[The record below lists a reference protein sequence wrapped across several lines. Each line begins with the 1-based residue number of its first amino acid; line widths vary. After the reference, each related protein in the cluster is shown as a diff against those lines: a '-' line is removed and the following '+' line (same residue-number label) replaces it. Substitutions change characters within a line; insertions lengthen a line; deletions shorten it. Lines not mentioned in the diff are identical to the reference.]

1 MKSNR
6 TDVSRLKF
14 IGCFLAGALLAGTV
28 AHGQPG
34 TVPGQSG
41 AAAGQVGV
49 LSCQMGVAAGQA
61 MSSGRDPG
69 DDRGAGRLLNFS
81 SRLFNRIQ
89 GKAADMDKALTQQT
103 KKYLARIQHR
113 EDRLHRKLENQ
124 LEHLYSCRRRGDR
137 FSSKDSL
144 ARLSDSIALARLF
157 DGSIQQ
163 RYSSL
168 TSKMQTQTGNGMN
181 GLTGEYKPYID
192 SLTGSLK
199 FLNQHPELL
208 GGLGGGLQGA
218 NLSVVTSNVS
228 ALTSNMPPQLQQLQ
242 GSLTQLNQ
250 LQAKL
255 QDADQV
261 KQFIRERKE
270 QISRYLSSHEG
281 LAGSLG
287 RQFQGMN
294 QDLYYYSQQVREY
307 KEMLNDPDALTR
319 KALSL
324 LNQLPAFQSF
334 MKQNGQLAGL
344 FGLPGNYGSPQ
355 ALAGLQTRDQ
365 VSQLIQSQVAAGG
378 SGGAAALQAN
388 LQSAQ
393 SQLDSYKDKL
403 NKLGS
408 GSGAIDMPNFKP
420 NDQKTKRFW
429 KRLEYGA
436 NFQTSRNNQYYP
448 TVADLGL
455 SVGYKLGHSNTIGLG
470 TSFKLGL
477 GNGWNHIALSS
488 QGVGLRSF
496 IDVKLKGS
504 FFVSGGFE
512 YNYTRTFGS
521 FRQLPQLH
529 DWTKSGLIGVS
540 KTVSVKSR
548 VFKKTKISLLWDFL
562 SYSQIPKTQPVLFR
576 VGYQF

>member
-1 MKSNR
+1 M
-6 TDVSRLKF
+6 T
-14 IGCFLAGALLAGTV
+14 CLLAGVLLTRV
-28 AHGQPG
+28 
-34 TVPGQSG
+34 VSYGQSG
-41 AAAGQVGV
+41 ISPSQ
-49 LSCQMGVAAGQA
+49 
-61 MSSGRDPG
+61 SGGPSVQPTDVTGDPA
-69 DDRGAGRLLNFS
+69 DDRGVGKLLNFPT
-81 SRLFNRIQ
+81 RLFSKIQ
-89 GKAADMDKALTQQT
+89 GKAADMDKELTRQT
-103 KKYLARIQHR
+103 EKYLARMQRR
-113 EDRLHRKLENQ
+113 EDKLRRKLIARM
-124 LEHLYSCRRRGDR
+124 LRRQRRKHGAGTINA
-137 FSSKDSL
+137 KDSQ
-144 ARLSDSIALARLF
+144 ARIGDSMALARLF
-157 DGSIQQ
+157 DGSVQQ
-163 RYSSL
+163 RYASL
-168 TSKMQTQTGNGMN
+168 ASKMQTETASGMQ
-181 GLTGEYKPYID
+181 GLTGEYRPYID
-192 SLTGSLK
+192 SLNGSLQ
-199 FLNQHPELL
+199 FLGQHPELL
-208 GGLGGGLQGA
+208 NAAGVGSASAGMQGA
-218 NLSVVTSNVS
+218 NLSAATSSVTSKLT
-228 ALTSNMPPQLQQLQ
+228 ALTGSMPPQLQQLQ
-242 GSLTQLNQ
+242 GSLSQLNQ

-261 KQFIRERKE
+261 KQFFRERKE
-270 QISRYLSSHEG
+270 QISQYLSSHEG

-324 LNQLPAFQSF
+324 LNQLPAFQNF

-344 FGLPGNYGSPQ
+344 FGIPGNYGTSQ

-408 GSGAIDMPNFKP
+408 GSGDIDMPNFKP

-429 KRLEYGA
+429 KRLEYGT
-436 NFQTSRNNQYYP
+436 NFQTSRNSQYYP

-455 SVGYKLGHSNTIGLG
+455 SVGYKLGHSNTAGLG
-470 TSFKLGL
+470 ASYKLGL
-477 GNGWNHIALSS
+477 GNGWNHIAFSS

-504 FFVSGGFE
+504 FFASGGFE
-512 YNYTRTFGS
+512 YNYTTPFGS

-562 SYSQIPKTQPVLFR
+562 SYQQAPKTQPVLFR
-576 VGYQF
+576 IGYAF